1 VRARIGIIALAA
13 ASACAQSAEPIQPTT
28 TSDATSDAT
37 PVAADTRVTAD
48 TGAASSVSAAA
59 SSAPTKTSTATTDPA
74 SSASTV
80 SSAPTPAATAPVSTS
95 ASARVEARSAQLVA
109 VGTVHGERMTIH
121 LSHLE
126 DNAPL
131 RDAEVALVL
140 RGVTHA
146 ATALADGGYAVA
158 TPDLALPGPAAV
170 RVEVTSS
177 GTRQDLEGT
186 LQPTAAPV
194 TTEDKSSSR
203 QLGWWVLNFA
213 VCIGFLWLWQRRKRH
228 DPDEEA
234 PG

>member
-1 VRARIGIIALAA
+1 LDAVKERAAQRISNPRAPIGLVALAACAALAA
-13 ASACAQSAEPIQPTT
+13 ATARAEPAEPAQ
-28 TSDATSDAT
+28 
-37 PVAADTRVTAD
+37 
-48 TGAASSVSAAA
+48 AAA
-59 SSAPTKTSTATTDPA
+59 STATSAA
-74 SSASTV
+74 SPST
-80 SSAPTPAATAPVSTS
+80 TAAT
-95 ASARVEARSAQLVA
+95 RVEARSAKLLA

-121 LSHLE
+121 LSRLE

-140 RGVTHA
+140 RGVTHP

-158 TPDLALPGPAAV
+158 TPDLALPGTAV
-170 RVEVTSS
+170 VRIEVTSN

-186 LQPTAAPV
+186 LQAAAAGEP
-194 TTEDKSSSR
+194 TEDKGSSR